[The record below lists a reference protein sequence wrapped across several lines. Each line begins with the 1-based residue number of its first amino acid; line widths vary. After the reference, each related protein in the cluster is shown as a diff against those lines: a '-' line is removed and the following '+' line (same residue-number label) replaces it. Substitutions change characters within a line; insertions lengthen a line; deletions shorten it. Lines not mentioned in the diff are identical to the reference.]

1 MEVLISI
8 IRPLG
13 NVVARYV
20 FSNKQVEEDSILSD
34 ALGGAL
40 SLLLITFFV
49 WAIVQVAG

>member
-13 NVVARYV
+13 NVIARYV

-40 SLLLITFFV
+40 SLLLIILLV
-49 WAIVQVAG
+49 WALVRVAG